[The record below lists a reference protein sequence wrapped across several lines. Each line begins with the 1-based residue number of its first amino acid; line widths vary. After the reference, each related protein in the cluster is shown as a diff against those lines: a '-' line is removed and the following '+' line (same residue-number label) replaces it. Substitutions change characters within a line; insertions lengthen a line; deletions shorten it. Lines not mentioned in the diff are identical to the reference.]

1 MENFFYNSSENNELS
16 FSYSSFNKINSNKY
30 TLYDVMIN
38 PELDKLSFSNRF
50 EVLNSYQEDVILNNN
65 ANYLRYSTE
74 GCKNTR
80 TVFDPS
86 SRKLFKMLNLGSN
99 DYLNMS
105 QHPDVINTAIDTI
118 KKYGTGAGAACN
130 ASGLTNVKI
139 DLENEIAGTFG
150 KEKALVYP
158 TGFMTNT
165 GVLNALLRKNDIAI
179 VDMLAHASI
188 MDGVAARNKMLFKHN
203 DMRSLEAVLRRVN
216 RQYTGKIIVVDG
228 VYSMD
233 GDIANLPEISDLA
246 KKYGALVMV
255 DEAHAFGVIGS
266 KGLGILDYFD
276 MQPDSIDI
284 LTGTLS
290 KAIGS
295 QGGFVAGNKEMINY
309 LILASRPYFF
319 TTAPFVAANAAA
331 CKSIQIIKEDIN
343 RRKKLWENIRYF
355 KQKLKKGKFDI
366 GNAQT
371 AIFPVILGDHNKV
384 LKVTN
389 KMGING
395 VLVNGI
401 PYPAVSR
408 KQTRIRMSLTA
419 EMTREQ
425 LDKGYDVLVK
435 SIQEYDKKKDMKPN
449 TPTYIPV
456 ASKRKIHETAGL

>member
-1 MENFFYNSSENNELS
+1 MKKTVKYFSKDKELHFKYSKYNLIDSDE
-16 FSYSSFNKINSNKY
+16 Y
-30 TLYDVMIN
+30 TLYDVMLSPN
-38 PELDKLSFSNRF
+38 LDHLSFKERF
-50 EVLNSYQEDVILNNN
+50 DIFNSCQEDLRIKKG
-65 ANYLRYSTE
+65 ANYLRYLKD
-74 GCKNTR
+74 GCKIETN
-80 TVFDPS
+80 VFDPCVN
-86 SRKLFKMLNLGSN
+86 KTKKMINFGSN
-99 DYLNMS
+99 DYLNMT
-105 QHPDVINTAIDTI
+105 QHPEVMNAAISTI
-118 KKYGTGAGAACN
+118 EKYGTGAGAATV
-130 ASGLTNVKI
+130 ASGLTDVKI
-139 DLENEIAGTFG
+139 NLENEIAETFG
-150 KEKALVYP
+150 YQKALVYA

-188 MDGVAARNKMLFKHN
+188 MAGAECRNKMLFKHN

-276 MQPDSIDI
+276 MPSSSIDI

-295 QGGFVAGNKEMINY
+295 QGGFVAGNEAMINY
-309 LILASRPYFF
+309 LSLSSKTNFSS
-319 TTAPFVAANAAA
+319 TAPFIAANAAA
-331 CKSIQIIKEDIN
+331 HKSIQIIKKDYN
-343 RRKKLWENIRYF
+343 RKRKLWDNIFYL
-355 KQKLKKGKFDI
+355 KQKLQQDNFNI
-366 GNAQT
+366 GNSQT
-371 AIFPVILGDHNKV
+371 AIFPVILGNHHKV
-384 LKVTN
+384 LHVTH
-389 KMGING
+389 KMGEMG

-401 PYPAVSR
+401 SYPAVSR
-408 KQTRIRMSLTA
+408 KQTRIRMSVTA

-435 SIQEYDKKKDMKPN
+435 SIQEYDKKKDTKPD
-449 TPTYIPV
+449 TPAYINMP
-456 ASKRKIHETAGL
+456 RKQKIYETAGL

>member
-1 MENFFYNSSENNELS
+1 MEKNFYNVSGNNKVS
-16 FSYSSFNKINSNKY
+16 FRYSNFHEINSNRY
-30 TLYDVMIN
+30 TLYDVMMN
-38 PELDKLSFSNRF
+38 PELDELNFRDRFTILSSW
-50 EVLNSYQEDVILNNN
+50 QEDLRLNKASNN
-65 ANYLRYSTE
+65 LRYSTE
-74 GCKNTR
+74 GCKNKR
-80 TVFDPS
+80 AVFDPS
-86 SRKLFKMLNLGSN
+86 SHKVFKMLNFGSN

-105 QHPDVINTAIDTI
+105 QHPEVIDAAVNTII
-118 KKYGTGAGAACN
+118 KYGTGAGAACN
-130 ASGLTNVKI
+130 ASGLTDVKMK
-139 DLENEIAGTFG
+139 LENEIARTFG
-150 KEKALVYP
+150 KEKSLVYP

-165 GVLNALLRKNDIAI
+165 GVLNALLRKNDVAI

-188 MDGVAARNKMLFKHN
+188 MDGVTARNKMLFKHN

-276 MQPDSIDI
+276 MPSGSIDI

-295 QGGFVAGNKEMINY
+295 QGGFVAGNEEMINY
-309 LILASRPYFF
+309 LVLASRPYFF

-331 CKSIQIIKEDIN
+331 HKSIQIIKEDIN
-343 RRKKLWENIRYF
+343 RKNKLWDNIRYF
-355 KQKLKKGKFDI
+355 RQKLEKGKFNI

-389 KMGING
+389 RMGING
-395 VLVNGI
+395 VLANGI

-408 KQTRIRMSLTA
+408 KQTRIRLSLTA
-419 EMTREQ
+419 ELTKEQ

-435 SIQEYDKKKDMKPN
+435 SIQEYDKKKDIKPDM
-449 TPTYIPV
+449 PTYLNM
-456 ASKRKIHETAGL
+456 SEKQKIHETAGL

>member
-1 MENFFYNSSENNELS
+1 MKETIKFLTKDKELS
-16 FSYSSFNKINSNKY
+16 FKYSKYNLIDSDEY
-30 TLYDVMIN
+30 TLYDVLLSPN
-38 PELDKLSFSNRF
+38 LDQLTFKERF
-50 EVLNSYQEDVILNNN
+50 HILNSCQEDLKLKKA
-65 ANYLRYSTE
+65 ANYLRYSKD
-74 GCKNTR
+74 GCKIETN
-80 TVFDPS
+80 VFDPCS
-86 SRKLFKMLNLGSN
+86 NKTKRMINFGSN

-105 QHPDVINTAIDTI
+105 QHPKVIDAAISTI
-118 KKYGTGAGAACN
+118 ERYGTGAGAATV
-130 ASGLTNVKI
+130 ASGLTDVKI
-139 DLENEIAGTFG
+139 NLENEISDTFG
-150 KEKALVYP
+150 YQKSLVYA

-179 VDMLAHASI
+179 VDMLAHASL
-188 MDGVAARNKMLFKHN
+188 MAGVECRNKMLFKHN

-276 MQPDSIDI
+276 MPSGSIDI

-295 QGGFVAGNKEMINY
+295 QGGFVAGNEEMINY
-309 LILASRPYFF
+309 LSLSSKTNFS
-319 TTAPFVAANAAA
+319 TTAPFIAANAAA
-331 CKSIQIIKEDIN
+331 HKSIQIIKNDYRR
-343 RRKKLWENIRYF
+343 RRKLWDNINY
-355 KQKLKKGKFDI
+355 LKEKYKNDNFNI
-366 GNAQT
+366 GNSQT
-371 AIFPVILGDHNKV
+371 AIFPVILGNHHKV
-384 LKVTN
+384 LHVTN
-389 KMGING
+389 KMGDMG

-401 PYPAVSR
+401 SYPAVSR
-408 KQTRIRMSLTA
+408 KQTRIRMSVTA

-435 SIQEYDKKKDMKPN
+435 SIQEYDKKKDIKPDM
-449 TPTYIPV
+449 PTYLNM
-456 ASKRKIHETAGL
+456 SEKQKIHETAGL